1 MVDTVASV
9 VPHTRR
15 AYASPVADAT
25 QPPAGRFAVEHV
37 AWPSHY
43 GAAMT
48 LSSNGTTDF
57 SGKRAV
63 VTGASRGIGEAI
75 VRQLDAGG
83 ARVALVARSADKLE
97 AIASTLTNDPVVIPV
112 DLSDPES
119 VEHITSTA
127 LEAFDGLDILVNNA
141 AVERNQPASK
151 VTGEAI
157 DETLFV
163 NLRQAFMLCS
173 AFAKPLFASNGAI
186 VNVSSTAATGAG
198 GTQGAYA
205 ASKGGLNTLTK
216 NLANEWASKGVRVNG
231 VAPGLVDTE
240 MWEPTFDRLGE
251 EFVRENFVKRVPML
265 RWGTADEIANVACF
279 LASEAASYVTGQT
292 IKVDGG
298 MTNL

>member
-1 MVDTVASV
+1 MN
-9 VPHTRR
+9 
-15 AYASPVADAT
+15 
-25 QPPAGRFAVEHV
+25 F
-37 AWPSHY
+37 
-43 GAAMT
+43 
-48 LSSNGTTDF
+48 DF
-57 SGKRAV
+57 SNKRAV

-83 ARVALVARSADKLE
+83 ARVALVSRSADKLGH
-97 AIASTLTNDPVVIPV
+97 IASELTNEPIVIAC
-112 DLSDPES
+112 DLSDADS
-119 VEHITSTA
+119 IAHISSTA
-127 LEAFDGLDILVNNA
+127 LEAFGGLDVLVNNA
-141 AVERNQPASK
+141 AVERNEPASK

-173 AFAKPLFASNGAI
+173 AFAKPLFATQGSI

-240 MWEPTFDRLGE
+240 MWEATFGRLGE
-251 EFVRENFVKRVPML
+251 EFVRESFVKRVPLL

-279 LASEAASYVTGQT
+279 LASGMASYVTGQT
-292 IKVDGG
+292 IKTDGG
-298 MTNL
+298 MTNN

>member
-1 MVDTVASV
+1 
-9 VPHTRR
+9 
-15 AYASPVADAT
+15 
-25 QPPAGRFAVEHV
+25 
-37 AWPSHY
+37 
-43 GAAMT
+43 MT
-48 LSSNGTTDF
+48 FDF
-57 SGKRAV
+57 TGKTAV
-63 VTGASRGIGEAI
+63 VTGASRGIGEAA

-83 ARVALVARSADKLE
+83 ARVALVSRSKDKLE
-97 AIASTLTNDPVVIPV
+97 AIAADLENDPLVIAA
-112 DLSDPES
+112 DLSEPDS
-119 VEHITSTA
+119 VDRIKETV
-127 LEAFDGLDILVNNA
+127 LEAFGGLDVLVNNA

-173 AFAKPLFASNGAI
+173 AFSKPLFATEGAI
-186 VNVSSTAATGAG
+186 VNVSSTASTGAG

-216 NLANEWASKGVRVNG
+216 NLANEWANKNVRVNG

-240 MWEPTFDRLGE
+240 MWGPTFDKLGE

-265 RWGTADEIANVACF
+265 RWGQASEIADAICF
-279 LASEAASYVTGQT
+279 LASSRASYITGQT

-298 MTNL
+298 MTNN